1 MSDPHTTSQN
11 LARHTMGTWRSR
23 AHWKQPLLV
32 TKAEGV
38 YFWNEE
44 GRRFLDLSS
53 QLMCSNL
60 GHGNK
65 QVAQAIAD
73 QATTLPFVAPGFT
86 TEAAFQAVQAL
97 LEVVPEG
104 LEVFFFSTSGT
115 EANEAAVKL
124 ARQFKAP
131 SYKIISRYR
140 SYHGSTPT
148 SMALT
153 GDPRR
158 IFAERTR
165 GTMPGIRFAPDPYC
179 YRCPFG
185 LAYADCDL
193 QCAHYLDYMIREEGN
208 VAALVVEPVV
218 GTNGRIVPPPEYYP
232 IVRQI
237 CDRHQVLLIADEVMS
252 GWYRT
257 GKAFAI
263 DHWGVTPD
271 ILTTAKGCTAAYV
284 PAGVTACTRQ
294 VAEFFEDTPF
304 IHGHTYAY
312 HPLAAAAIP
321 AAVSEYAQLMAS
333 GLPQRVAEYLK
344 QQLYELGARHPSV
357 GDVRGIGHFWAL
369 ELVRDRGTREPF
381 NTKADKFV
389 KGPMMTERVAKE
401 AMEHGLYVAAWY
413 DNLIIAPPLII
424 TKEEVDEAIQVLDR
438 ALVVADQEA
447 VKTDIPVST
456 SSEFGSIRS

>member
-1 MSDPHTTSQN
+1 MPDANARSRS
-11 LARHTMGTWRSR
+11 LAQHTMGTWRSR
-23 AHWKQPLLV
+23 AQWKQPLLV
-32 TKAEGV
+32 TRAEGV
-38 YFWNEE
+38 YMWNAE
-44 GRRFLDLSS
+44 GQRFLDLSS

-60 GHGNK
+60 GHGN
-65 QVAQAIAD
+65 QGVAQAIAE

-86 TEAAFQAVQAL
+86 TEAAIRAVEAL
-97 LEVVPEG
+97 LEVVPKG
-104 LEVFFFSTSGT
+104 IEVFFFSTSGT

-131 SYKIISRYR
+131 SYKIISRYH

-158 IFAERTR
+158 IFAERIR
-165 GTMPGIRFAPDPYC
+165 GTMSGVRFAPDPYC

-185 LAYADCDL
+185 LSYGDCSL
-193 QCAHYLDYMIREEGN
+193 QCAHYLDYMIEEEGN
-208 VAALVVEPVV
+208 VAAVVVEPVV

-232 IVRQI
+232 ILRQI

-257 GKAFAI
+257 GQAFAL

-284 PAGVTACTRQ
+284 PAGVTACTRH

-312 HPLAAAAIP
+312 HPLAASAIP
-321 AAVSEYAQLMAS
+321 AALAEYDRLMAS
-333 GLPQRVAEYLK
+333 GLPQSVAAYLK
-344 QQLYELGARHPSV
+344 EQLYELGARHPSV
-357 GDVRGIGHFWAL
+357 GDVRGMGHFWAL
-369 ELVRDRGTREPF
+369 ELVKNRATKEPF

-389 KGPMMTERVAKE
+389 KGPMMTERVAQD
-401 AMEHGLYVAAWY
+401 AMAQGVYVAAWY

-438 ALVVADQEA
+438 ALVVADREA
-447 VKTDIPVST
+447 AQTDVPVST
-456 SSEFGSIRS
+456 SSEFDSIRS